1 MRASGRFDEPAVYR
15 HRFDVT
21 MTAEDY
27 ATNLST
33 QTAVK
38 ALPLA
43 AGAQLVTLVRRR
55 IEDHGGMLT
64 VHHLAVLTVARL
76 RQ

>member
-38 ALPLA
+38 ALPVA
-43 AGAQLVTLVRRR
+43 AGRNWSRWSGAALKTTT
-55 IEDHGGMLT
+55 EC
-64 VHHLAVLTVARL
+64 
-76 RQ
+76 